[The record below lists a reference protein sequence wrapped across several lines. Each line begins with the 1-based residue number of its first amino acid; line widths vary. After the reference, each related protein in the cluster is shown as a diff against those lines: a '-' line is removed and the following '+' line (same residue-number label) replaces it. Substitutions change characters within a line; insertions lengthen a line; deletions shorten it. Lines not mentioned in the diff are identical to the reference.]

1 MGADESVA
9 VVLDASV
16 PVAVATDASEPVT
29 VGLEETTALLVCIG
43 RSGPPSEGASE
54 DAAPSL
60 GVPVDTE
67 ASAEEE
73 PDVSVGPAG
82 LVASVPAAVPVTE
95 EEPELSGEPV
105 RAVADAE
112 AVAETLAGLSVG
124 ADTPEGSELGTPH
137 VAPSLALGDAGAV
150 APAGCSDDVPVGT
163 EPVDPSETEVAET
176 AAAAESVL
184 PASGPPVGCTE
195 ELSVAGSAE
204 FSFDPRAPV
213 VDGADVIVA
222 VMSAKSCEAEGTTGQ
237 HHQQGRHENKARVIF
252 TCGRQVGHDLL
263 HQTLCYLHTS
273 QICECIL
280 RTRTL
285 T

>member
-16 PVAVATDASEPVT
+16 PVAVATDASELVA
-29 VGLEETTALLVCIG
+29 VGLEETSALLVCTG
-43 RSGPPSEGASE
+43 RSGPPSEGVPE

-95 EEPELSGEPV
+95 EEPELSEEPV
-105 RAVADAE
+105 LAVADVE
-112 AVAETLAGLSVG
+112 AVAETPAGLSIE

-163 EPVDPSETEVAET
+163 PVDPSELEVAET

-184 PASGPPVGCTE
+184 PASDPPVGCTE

-204 FSFDPRAPV
+204 FSVEPRAPV

-237 HHQQGRHENKARVIF
+237 HHQQGRYENKARVIF
-252 TCGRQVGHDLL
+252 TCGRQVGHDLF

-273 QICECIL
+273 QIGECIL